1 MKEEQFIKIRTAV
14 NSSLKGVLLNK
25 SKDILNEENIK
36 TMFYYFK
43 GYPKT
48 SYIDLYNL
56 IDEKI
61 ADCIYENN
69 LIDYAEM
76 IVTQLYYSNK
86 LSKIIK

>member
-1 MKEEQFIKIRTAV
+1 MKKEQIKIKKV
-14 NSSLKGVLLNK
+14 ISNYLNE
-25 SKDILNEENIK
+25 LNEENIK

>member
-1 MKEEQFIKIRTAV
+1 MKKEQIKIKKVISNYLTE
-14 NSSLKGVLLNK
+14 
-25 SKDILNEENIK
+25 LNEESIK

-48 SYIDLYNL
+48 SYIDLFNL

-61 ADCIYENN
+61 ADCIYEND
-69 LIDYAEM
+69 LIDYAEVL
-76 IVTQLYYSNK
+76 VTQLYYSNK

>member
-1 MKEEQFIKIRTAV
+1 MKKEEIKIKKIISNYLTE
-14 NSSLKGVLLNK
+14 
-25 SKDILNEENIK
+25 LNEENIK

-43 GYPKT
+43 GYPQT

-56 IDEKI
+56 VDEKI

-69 LIDYAEM
+69 LIGYAEVL
-76 IVTQLYYSNK
+76 VTQLYYSNK

>member
-1 MKEEQFIKIRTAV
+1 MKKEQIKIKKV
-14 NSSLKGVLLNK
+14 ISNYLNE
-25 SKDILNEENIK
+25 LNEENIK

-56 IDEKI
+56 IDETI

-86 LSKIIK
+86 LSKIK

>member
-1 MKEEQFIKIRTAV
+1 MKKEQIKIKKV
-14 NSSLKGVLLNK
+14 ISNYLNE
-25 SKDILNEENIK
+25 LNEENIK
-36 TMFYYFK
+36 AMFYYFK

-56 IDEKI
+56 IDETI

>member
-1 MKEEQFIKIRTAV
+1 MKKEQIKIKKIIS
-14 NSSLKGVLLNK
+14 NYLNE
-25 SKDILNEENIK
+25 LNEENIK

-86 LSKIIK
+86 LSKIK

>member
-1 MKEEQFIKIRTAV
+1 MKTEKIKIKKIISNYLTE
-14 NSSLKGVLLNK
+14 
-25 SKDILNEENIK
+25 LNEETIK

-48 SYIDLYNL
+48 GYIDLYNL

-61 ADCIYENN
+61 ADYIYENN
-69 LIDYAEM
+69 LTDYAEVL
-76 IVTQLYYSNK
+76 VTQLYYSNK

>member
-1 MKEEQFIKIRTAV
+1 MKKEEIKIKKV
-14 NSSLKGVLLNK
+14 ISNYLNE
-25 SKDILNEENIK
+25 LNEENIK

>member
-1 MKEEQFIKIRTAV
+1 MKKEQIKIKKVISNYLTE
-14 NSSLKGVLLNK
+14 
-25 SKDILNEENIK
+25 LNEENIK

-56 IDEKI
+56 INEEI

-69 LIDYAEM
+69 LIDYAEVL
-76 IVTQLYYSNK
+76 VTQLYYSNK

>member
-1 MKEEQFIKIRTAV
+1 MKTEKIKIKKII
-14 NSSLKGVLLNK
+14 SDYLNE
-25 SKDILNEENIK
+25 LNEETIK
-36 TMFYYFK
+36 TMFHYFK

-69 LIDYAEM
+69 LTDYAEVL
-76 IVTQLYYSNK
+76 VTQLYYSNK

>member
-1 MKEEQFIKIRTAV
+1 MKKEQIKIKKV
-14 NSSLKGVLLNK
+14 ISNYLNEL
-25 SKDILNEENIK
+25 SEENIK

-56 IDEKI
+56 IDETI

-86 LSKIIK
+86 LSKIK

>member
-1 MKEEQFIKIRTAV
+1 MKKEQIKIKKVISDYLTE
-14 NSSLKGVLLNK
+14 
-25 SKDILNEENIK
+25 LNEENIK
-36 TMFYYFK
+36 TLFYYFK

-56 IDEKI
+56 IDETI

>member
-1 MKEEQFIKIRTAV
+1 MKKEQIKIKKIIS
-14 NSSLKGVLLNK
+14 NYLNEL
-25 SKDILNEENIK
+25 SEENIK

-56 IDEKI
+56 IDETI

-86 LSKIIK
+86 LSKIK

>member
-1 MKEEQFIKIRTAV
+1 MKKEQIKIKKV
-14 NSSLKGVLLNK
+14 ISNYLNE
-25 SKDILNEENIK
+25 LNEENIK

-56 IDEKI
+56 IDETI

-86 LSKIIK
+86 FSKIIK

>member
-1 MKEEQFIKIRTAV
+1 MKKEQIKIKKIIS
-14 NSSLKGVLLNK
+14 NYLSES
-25 SKDILNEENIK
+25 NEETIK
-36 TMFYYFK
+36 AMFLYFK

-56 IDEKI
+56 IDEEI
-61 ADCIYENN
+61 ADCIYYNN

-86 LSKIIK
+86 LYKIIK

>member
-1 MKEEQFIKIRTAV
+1 MKKEQIKIKKIIS
-14 NSSLKGVLLNK
+14 NYLNE
-25 SKDILNEENIK
+25 LNEENIK

-56 IDEKI
+56 IDETI

-86 LSKIIK
+86 LSKIK

>member
-1 MKEEQFIKIRTAV
+1 MKKEQIKIKKVISNYLTE
-14 NSSLKGVLLNK
+14 
-25 SKDILNEENIK
+25 LNEETIK

-56 IDEKI
+56 VDETI

-69 LIDYAEM
+69 LIDYAE
-76 IVTQLYYSNK
+76 VLVKQLYYSNK

>member
-1 MKEEQFIKIRTAV
+1 MKKEQMKIKKIIS
-14 NSSLKGVLLNK
+14 NYLNE
-25 SKDILNEENIK
+25 LNEENIK
-36 TMFYYFK
+36 AMFYYFK

-56 IDEKI
+56 IDETI

>member
-1 MKEEQFIKIRTAV
+1 MKKEEMKIKKVIS
-14 NSSLKGVLLNK
+14 NYLNE
-25 SKDILNEENIK
+25 LNEENIK

-56 IDEKI
+56 VDEKI

-69 LIDYAEM
+69 LIDYAE
-76 IVTQLYYSNK
+76 VLVKQLYYSNK
-86 LSKIIK
+86 LSKTIK

>member
-1 MKEEQFIKIRTAV
+1 MKKNQIKIKKV
-14 NSSLKGVLLNK
+14 ISKYLNE
-25 SKDILNEENIK
+25 LNEENIK
-36 TMFYYFK
+36 TLFYYFK
-43 GYPKT
+43 GYPQT

-56 IDEKI
+56 IDEEI

>member
-1 MKEEQFIKIRTAV
+1 MKKVEIKIKKV
-14 NSSLKGVLLNK
+14 ISNYLSE
-25 SKDILNEENIK
+25 LNEEDIK
-36 TMFYYFK
+36 AMFYYLK

-56 IDEKI
+56 VDEKV
-61 ADCIYENN
+61 ADYIYDNN
-69 LIDYAEM
+69 LIDYIEM

>member
-1 MKEEQFIKIRTAV
+1 MKKEEIKIKKV
-14 NSSLKGVLLNK
+14 ISNYLNE
-25 SKDILNEENIK
+25 LNEENIK

-56 IDEKI
+56 IDETI

-69 LIDYAEM
+69 LIDYAEVL
-76 IVTQLYYSNK
+76 VTQLYYSNK

>member
-1 MKEEQFIKIRTAV
+1 MKKEQIKIKKIIS
-14 NSSLKGVLLNK
+14 NYLNE
-25 SKDILNEENIK
+25 LNEENIK

-56 IDEKI
+56 IDEAI

>member
-1 MKEEQFIKIRTAV
+1 MKKEEIKIKKVISNYLTE
-14 NSSLKGVLLNK
+14 
-25 SKDILNEENIK
+25 LNEENIK

-56 IDEKI
+56 VDETI

-69 LIDYAEM
+69 LIDYAEVL
-76 IVTQLYYSNK
+76 VTQLYYSNK

>member
-1 MKEEQFIKIRTAV
+1 MKKEQIKIKKV
-14 NSSLKGVLLNK
+14 ISNYLNE
-25 SKDILNEENIK
+25 LNEENIK

-56 IDEKI
+56 IDETI

-69 LIDYAEM
+69 LTDYTEM

>member
-1 MKEEQFIKIRTAV
+1 MKKEQIKIKKIISNYLTE
-14 NSSLKGVLLNK
+14 
-25 SKDILNEENIK
+25 LNEENIK

-56 IDEKI
+56 IDETI

-69 LIDYAEM
+69 LIDYAEV

>member
-1 MKEEQFIKIRTAV
+1 MKKEQIKIKKII
-14 NSSLKGVLLNK
+14 SDYLNE
-25 SKDILNEENIK
+25 LNEETIK
-36 TMFYYFK
+36 AMFHYFK

-61 ADCIYENN
+61 ADCIYDNN